1 MSNKS
6 NASVQSMLVRWAEL
20 EPTRVE
26 ILTVSTARWL
36 EDIGQFYIQVQPDD
50 RRVLRVDEPFGFSTV
65 ATLCAVIEAAI
76 VEREFRMMMMYG
88 KSLETFEFTWTVL
101 IGDGTSGPKQMK
113 GRSSTKLEALLS
125 AYVQALEAA
134 K

>member
-20 EPTRVE
+20 EPARVE
-26 ILTVSTARWL
+26 ILTASTAPWS
-36 EDIGQFYIQVQPDD
+36 EDIGQFYIQVQPDH
-50 RRVLRVDEPFGFSTV
+50 RRVLRVDQPFGFSTV

-76 VEREFRMMMMYG
+76 VER
-88 KSLETFEFTWTVL
+88 KDWQLELKGDFEGWEIRIWV
-101 IGDGTSGPKQMK
+101 
-113 GRSSTKLEALLS
+113 RSVTRPVSAPTKLEALLP
-125 AYVQALEAA
+125 AYVQALEAGE